1 MYLLLT
7 ILLYHMGTNMS
18 MGTHKFDSKGCVK
31 VTDKKTL
38 QRNQKYQDENLEQI
52 PFKVLKRWG
61 LRDAIA
67 RAAKAVGT
75 SSREYILSAVCD
87 RLDHDGQLPDIVKR
101 ERNNLDK

>member
-1 MYLLLT
+1 MA
-7 ILLYHMGTNMS
+7 
-18 MGTHKFDSKGCVK
+18 
-31 VTDKKTL
+31 
-38 QRNQKYQDENLEQI
+38 KYQKEIAYQKDNLEQI

-67 RAAKAVGT
+67 RAAEAVGT

-101 ERNNLDK
+101 ERDGLDK